1 MVRNDKVGKLTAAYI
16 KAYQS
21 KGCVSVLFYHNGS
34 SLDENKS
41 FEIQGVQ
48 NMDTLIAMENGVPL
62 L

>member
-1 MVRNDKVGKLTAAYI
+1 LTAAYI